1 VGVSEFRKPHEFRKL
16 FDQELTE
23 IDNKV
28 IRLFALVTE
37 EISSATESL
46 LAGDRAA
53 AQATLDSDVMV
64 DELEQDLERLA
75 QREMVLQSPM
85 ASDMRYLLSVIRIVP
100 ELERTGDLAEH
111 IAQRAVTGLA
121 TRLSPTI
128 RGILQEMGEISITMW
143 QAAADAWVEQDGEAA
158 EAIDKIDDRMDDLHD
173 QLIAE
178 LGKGDAELADALQ
191 TTLVA
196 RFYERLGDHAVH
208 IAERI
213 TYLAVG
219 S

>member
-1 VGVSEFRKPHEFRKL
+1 VGESEFRKPHEFRKV
-16 FDQELTE
+16 FDQELAE
-23 IDNKV
+23 IDHKV

-37 EISSATESL
+37 AIGAATESL

-85 ASDMRYLLSVIRIVP
+85 ANDMRYLLSVIRIVP

-121 TRLSPTI
+121 TRLTPSI
-128 RGILQEMGEISITMW
+128 RGILQEMGEISVTMW
-143 QAAADAWVEQDGEAA
+143 HAAADAWVEWDAEAA
-158 EAIDKIDDRMDDLHD
+158 GAIDRIDDRIDELHD
-173 QLIAE
+173 RLVGELAE
-178 LGKGDAELADALQ
+178 GDVELADALQ

-196 RFYERLGDHAVH
+196 RFYERIGDHAVH

-213 TYLAVG
+213 TYLALG
-219 S
+219 